1 MRDPESVVVEFVRGA
16 SPPEAAIR
24 RASLSFIDLSLC
36 MLGGAMTSTGRK
48 LVALRDETEAVNQA
62 AGGGEPDGAVP
73 DHTLVHGALSHV
85 LDCDDNHDTIGGHPS
100 CVLIPALLDDV
111 EAQSRHVQDLYV
123 PYVVGLETMA
133 AIARALG
140 REPYAR
146 GWHTTCVYGVIGAS
160 TALARLHRVP
170 AQEIRNAI
178 GLACGMASGTKA
190 AFGTEGKA
198 LQVGN
203 AAASGIRSLALARR
217 GFSAAERSLS
227 GSQGLAEV
235 LGVDSPR
242 WETLDALGEVW
253 ESLSPGIVFKKFPC
267 CASVHAAIEAAL
279 DLRQI
284 WGGTGFPERLVVE
297 IPAGRLAH
305 VDRPLPGSG
314 LAAKFSIQYAVA
326 AAWLDGECTV
336 AQFSDERVRDP
347 AVGQVMR
354 RVTAVGIEQGLSW
367 SAARLTAHGTHGQR
381 SVHVPAATGHSA
393 AVPLTLDDLAAKAR
407 VLGVTED
414 DFHDLCRL
422 ISGNASVGDVRA
434 LLHERTRHTAVM
446 SAGQEL

>member
-1 MRDPESVVVEFVRGA
+1 MRDPEGAVVEFVRSA
-16 SPPEAAIR
+16 CPPEAAIR

-36 MLGGAMTSTGRK
+36 MLGGAMTETGHR
-48 LVALRDETEAVNQA
+48 LLALRDEAEAVHRP
-62 AGGGEPDGAVP
+62 AGGGGSGRTVA
-73 DHTLVHGALSHV
+73 DHSFVHGALSHV

-100 CVLIPALLDDV
+100 CVLIPALLGDV
-111 EAQSRHVQDLYV
+111 EAQSHPVHDLYV
-123 PYVVGLETMA
+123 PYVIGLETMA

-203 AAASGIRSLALARR
+203 AAASGIRSLALAQL

-242 WETLDALGEVW
+242 WDRLDALGEVW
-253 ESLSPGIVFKKFPC
+253 ESLDPGIVFKKFPC
-267 CASVHAAIEAAL
+267 CASMHAAIEAAL
-279 DLRQI
+279 DLRQT
-284 WGGTGFPERLVVE
+284 WGGAEFPERLVVE

-347 AVGQVMR
+347 AVGRVMR

-407 VLGVTED
+407 ALGVTTD

-434 LLHERTRHTAVM
+434 LLHERTRQTAVA